1 MRQQQK
7 SDLVEFSIINRR
19 PAIHGECCW
28 QTVGA
33 IEEWLA
39 TFDDEAVDVDLSG
52 VTLFDSCALQTFLNA
67 QRVNRR
73 LRIVRPSPAVLRVLD
88 LTDTYQCLVY
98 RTSPPIA
105 ATTAP

>member
-19 PAIHGECCW
+19 PAIHGECCLE
-28 QTVGA
+28 TVGA

-39 TFDDEAVDVDLSG
+39 TFDDEAVDIDLSG

-88 LTDTYQCLVY
+88 LTDTYRCLLY

-105 ATTAP
+105 AT

>member
-19 PAIHGECCW
+19 PAIHGECCL

-73 LRIVRPSPAVLRVLD
+73 LRIVRPSPPVLRVLN
-88 LTDTYQCLVY
+88 LITTYKCMRY
-98 RTSPPIA
+98 RANPPLPATCA
-105 ATTAP
+105 A